1 MLSINYAVSSR
12 SVLCIC
18 LLGLVALVAWSPP
31 VAAKPGY
38 LSGPDIHM
46 DRVIFTAEGDLWTAT
61 VDGQNVRRLTS
72 HPGDELY
79 GKFSPN
85 GKWIAFTGDYDGN
98 RDLFVVSSDGGEP
111 KRLTWHPNS
120 DYVVG
125 WTPDGKYIIFRSIRF
140 SPTRDYELFKVPFQG
155 GDPERLPLG
164 RANVIDIDPET
175 GRWAF
180 TRTWGGGTW
189 KRYRGGTAPEIWVG
203 HPDRGDFAEVTH
215 FDGIDIYPMWHGG
228 RIYFLSDQGGTGNI
242 WSMLPDGSDRT
253 QHTHHG
259 KWDARFP
266 SMGPD
271 GRIVY
276 TLAGGIRLFDPATG
290 QDRSLDFD
298 LPSERTLTRT
308 RYPNPGQYMTEIALS
323 PDGERVAV
331 VARGEIFSIPA
342 EDGVTLPITRGSGAR
357 ERDVLFGP
365 KGKRVLYVTDE
376 SGEQAIVTAD
386 AWGRG
391 DVKVVKGPDK
401 SGWHFQP
408 EFSPDGKWIAYADMT
423 QTLYIVKADGG
434 SPIKVDHCEQSE
446 ITDYEWSP
454 DGRWI
459 AYAKNNNVFFSSIYI
474 YDVQEK
480 KIHKVTTD
488 STDDY
493 DPTWDPKGRYLHF
506 LSSRVIDPYIGSVDF
521 ETVTLKPTRPYMMLL
536 RPDVEHPFVKTN
548 GIPPKDGEDEE
559 KAEEEQKEEKA
570 EKEDKGDKGD
580 EEGEGEDDEE
590 EPEPVEIEFEGLAD
604 RIVEVDVPPGT
615 YYGLGAT
622 EGRLFYLS
630 YPLRGLAGVGWAD
643 EGPSASLMTY
653 DLEEEEEDTFMSGVR
668 GYHLQPEAGKIGII
682 KGPGEVYVVDA
693 GSPPGDD
700 LSDAQISMDGVVVE
714 LDPRE
719 EWKNIYYEGWR
730 FMRDFYWDDSMS
742 GIDWES
748 VRDQYAELL
757 PLIATRWDLRDLMAE
772 MIGELSTSHTYI
784 WGGDQGRRVPRR
796 STGLL
801 GAVLVREGDAFRVDR
816 IYRGDPA
823 DRVRSPLDE
832 PGVKI
837 KEGEYILAVNNMPF
851 SPDEP
856 FEASLENMSGKEV
869 LLTVNDKPEEDGA
882 RNVIV
887 TPMGGQYDLLYSDW
901 VRRNRE
907 YVAEKTDGKIGYIH
921 IPDMSGRGL
930 VEFDTWFYPQLN
942 KEGMVVDVRWN
953 GGGFVSQ
960 LILARFQ
967 RSIIS
972 WDRNRWGR
980 VTTYPLRTLNGPF
993 VVLINENAGS
1003 DGDIFPAAI
1012 QLAGLAPVIGKRTW
1026 GGVIGIR
1033 GFRSLVDGGAIT
1045 QPESAWWDPTS
1056 GWSLEGH
1063 GVDPDIEVT
1072 NLPQDLAR
1080 GVDAQLDRG
1089 IEEVLKLHRTRPPMK
1104 PDFGP
1109 APDRSRKAYEKEIAS
1124 R

>member
-1 MLSINYAVSSR
+1 VEVRSMFAMSCRISTRGLFLACMLVIAMTASLP
-12 SVLCIC
+12 VL
-18 LLGLVALVAWSPP
+18 
-31 VAAKPGY
+31 AKPGY
-38 LSGPDIHM
+38 LSMPDIHG
-46 DRVIFTAEGDLWTAT
+46 DRVIFTAEGDLWTST
-61 VDGQNVRRLTS
+61 VDGQEVRRLTS
-72 HPGDELY
+72 HAGDEVF
-79 GKFSPN
+79 GSFSPD

-98 RDLFVVSSDGGEP
+98 RDVFVVPSDGGEP
-111 KRLTWHPNS
+111 KRLTWHPYS
-120 DYVVG
+120 DWVVG
-125 WTPDGKYIIFRSIRF
+125 WTPDGQHIISRSMRH
-140 SPTRDYELFKVPFQG
+140 SPHYDLELFKIPFQG
-155 GDPERLPLG
+155 GDLEKLPLG
-164 RANVIDIDPET
+164 RANHISIDAQS

-203 HPDRGDFAEVTH
+203 HPDQADFKEVTR
-215 FDGIDIYPMWHGG
+215 FDGIDLYPMWHDG
-228 RIYFLSDQGGTGNI
+228 RIYFLSDQGGTGNV

-253 QHTHHG
+253 RHTDHE
-259 KWDARFP
+259 KWDARGP

-276 TLAGGIRLFDPATG
+276 GLSGGINLFDPVTG
-290 QDRSLDFD
+290 SDRALEID

-308 RYPNPGQYMTEIALS
+308 RYPNTGQYMTEIALS

-331 VARGEIFSIPA
+331 VARGEIFAIPA
-342 EDGVTLPITRGSGAR
+342 DEGVTLPITRGSGAR
-357 ERDVLFGP
+357 ERQVIFDP

-391 DVKVVKGPDK
+391 DVKEVKGPDK

-423 QTLYIVKADGG
+423 QSLYIVDAEGG
-434 SPIKVDHCEQSE
+434 SPIEVGRCEHSE
-446 ITDYEWSP
+446 ITDYAWSP
-454 DGRWI
+454 DGRWL
-459 AYAKNNNVFFSSIYI
+459 AYAKNNGVFFSSIYI

-480 KIHKVTTD
+480 EIHKVTTD

-493 DPTWDPKGRYLHF
+493 SPTWDPKGRYLHF

-521 ETVTLKPTRPYMMLL
+521 ETITLKPTRPYMLLL
-536 RPDVEHPFVKTN
+536 RADVENPFVKTN
-548 GIPPKDGEDEE
+548 GIPPEDEEEEEEEDEE
-559 KAEEEQKEEKA
+559 KEE
-570 EKEDKGDKGD
+570 DD
-580 EEGEGEDDEE
+580 GEGEDEDKDEDEE
-590 EPEPVEIEFEGLAD
+590 EKLEPVEIEFDGLAG
-604 RIVEVDVPPGT
+604 RILEVSVDPGM

-622 EGRLFYLS
+622 EGRIFYLS
-630 YPLRGLAGVGWAD
+630 FPLRGFGARSFGE

-653 DLEEEEEDTFMSGVR
+653 DLEEEEEDTFMVGIR
-668 GYHLQPEAGKIGII
+668 GYHLQPKSGKMAVM
-682 KGPGEVYVVDA
+682 KGRGEVYVVDA

-700 LSDAQISMDGVVVE
+700 LSDAQVSMDGVVVE

-719 EWKNIYYEGWR
+719 EWQNIYYEGWR
-730 FMRDFYWDDSMS
+730 FMRDFYWDDSMH
-742 GIDWES
+742 GIDWKA

-801 GAVLVREGDAFRVDR
+801 GAILVRDGEAFRIDR

-837 KEGEYILAVNNMPF
+837 KEGEYILAVNNRPF

-856 FEASLENMSGKEV
+856 FESSLENMAGKEV
-869 LLTVNDKPEEDGA
+869 LLTVNDKAEKDGA
-882 RNVIV
+882 RHVIV
-887 TPMGGQYDLLYSDW
+887 KPMSSQFDLIYSDW

-921 IPDMSGRGL
+921 IPDMGGRGM
-930 VEFDTWFYPQLN
+930 VEFDTWFYPQLD

-967 RSIIS
+967 RHIIS

-980 VTTYPLRTLNGPF
+980 VTTYPFRTLNGPF

-1003 DGDIFPAAI
+1003 DGDIFPAAVK
-1012 QLAGLAPVIGKRTW
+1012 LANLAPVIGKRSW

-1045 QPESAWWDPTS
+1045 QPESAWWDPTG

-1063 GVDPDIEVT
+1063 GVDPDIEIT
-1072 NLPQDLAR
+1072 NFPQDLAE
-1080 GVDAQLDRG
+1080 GTDAQLDKG
-1089 IEEVLKLHRTRPPMK
+1089 IEEVLRLHRENPPLE

-1109 APDRSRKAYEKEIAS
+1109 APDRSRKAYESELTAK
-1124 R
+1124 